1 MSKPRPVAGM
11 LRFLAGLKAT
21 SWAVWTVF
29 IACLLPEAYFGGAEL
44 HLWGSSHSRDLAID
58 FFGFW
63 AGLWGNWRPNYAA
76 QPYLMFVTYGF
87 LHAGLVHFAVNML
100 TLFSLGTPIAALI
113 GAWRFLAVYMV
124 LIGAGAVG
132 FLLAPEIDAPMIGAS
147 GALFGLAG
155 LLLGWDLQYR
165 RVHKLP
171 FMPVVRSV
179 AYLVGLNVVLWWAM
193 QGQLAWQTHLGGF
206 LAGWLIS
213 YRMAA
218 VGRG

>member
-1 MSKPRPVAGM
+1 M
-11 LRFLAGLKAT
+11 
-21 SWAVWTVF
+21 
-29 IACLLPEAYFGGAEL
+29 
-44 HLWGSSHSRDLAID
+44 
-58 FFGFW
+58 
-63 AGLWGNWRPNYAA
+63 
-76 QPYLMFVTYGF
+76 
-87 LHAGLVHFAVNML
+87 
-100 TLFSLGTPIAALI
+100 
-113 GAWRFLAVYMV
+113 